1 MRALLQ
7 RVTNAS
13 VAVDNKIIGSIERG
27 LLIFLGVQHQDSEA
41 ESKWLAEKIVNLRIF
56 TDSEG
61 KMNLS
66 IKDLNLNVLIIS
78 QFTLYGNCMNGR
90 RPDFIQAAKP
100 EHATKLYNDFI
111 KRMEHLLEK
120 EVAKGEFGA
129 DMKVSLL
136 NDGPVTFLIE
146 K

>member
-129 DMKVSLL
+129 DMKVSLI